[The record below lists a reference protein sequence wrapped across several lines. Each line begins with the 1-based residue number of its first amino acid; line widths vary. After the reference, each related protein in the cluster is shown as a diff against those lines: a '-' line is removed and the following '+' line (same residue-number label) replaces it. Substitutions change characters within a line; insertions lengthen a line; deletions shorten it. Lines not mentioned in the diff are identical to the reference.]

1 MEVDTERKLKMTLN
15 REFFENLFTPD
26 KIYITIAVIATLAFF
41 FVSVLA
47 GVTIRRRQRQVMT
60 NTQYRPRKRL
70 MDGAEKKCFQLLIEL
85 FGNKFY
91 VIPQVELMALLNYRV
106 GTQDRRQARGFIE
119 NKTVDFVLCNK
130 RDVRPICAVKLYDP
144 KAGKELGSDP
154 EDMEKFFR
162 SARLPFVYLPKKQSI
177 TRQNVI
183 DEFSRIIY
191 EISKS

>member
-1 MEVDTERKLKMTLN
+1 MEMWPS

-26 KIYITIAVIATLAFF
+26 KIYITIAVIATLALF

-70 MDGAEKKCFQLLIEL
+70 MDGTEKKCFQLLIEL
-85 FGNKFY
+85 FGDKFY
-91 VIPQVELMALLNYRV
+91 IIPQVELMALLNYKV
-106 GTQDRRQARGFIE
+106 GTQDWRQARGFIE

-130 RDVRPICAVKLYDP
+130 RSVRPICAVKLYDP
-144 KAGKELGSDP
+144 KAGQEIGSNP

-162 SARLPFVYLPKKQSI
+162 SAHLPFVYLPRRQSI
-177 TRQNVI
+177 TRQNII